1 MLLSPGPVSGHP
13 ELQLRTVLRQN
24 LFKTTRRMVIGGRSL
39 FVHSLLA
46 TVSANH
52 YATLG
57 VGLRSS
63 QSEIKAAYRKLCLE
77 YHPDKQRDP
86 KKIQQASE
94 RFKDIQTAY
103 ETLSDAAKR
112 RRYDMQRSNPFA
124 FGQQQEQ
131 QQQQQQQQHGYAP
144 QQSPFGYAPGD
155 FYFRTQRP
163 IVPPPRARR
172 VFYCSLAELNDGC
185 HRKFI
190 LRDGPLSRLRDGM
203 RDHFVGPA
211 REALARTLGL
221 AASLLWRYPSLCVGR
236 RWWLRLPLF
245 ALAFAATL
253 AQQLPPSPDGVF
265 EFNVTPGWRAGTKV
279 AFAKRG
285 PRPVAFELREKRHP
299 RLGRRGK
306 HDLVCRASCSRRRAL
321 EGTAIVAAVDLGGV
335 RHTLEVRLSEEEEA
349 EGAPSVTRRL
359 PGLGLPKGTH
369 GERGDLWV
377 EVFLKGDPRRGAVSR
392 SSRQAPS

>member
-1 MLLSPGPVSGHP
+1 MRNDLFGVRVKRS
-13 ELQLRTVLRQN
+13 RQ
-24 LFKTTRRMVIGGRSL
+24 RVRMMSVGRSL
-39 FVHSLLA
+39 FVHCVTLLA

-52 YATLG
+52 YATLA
-57 VGLRSS
+57 VGPRSS

-124 FGQQQEQ
+124 FGQQQ
-131 QQQQQQQQHGYAP
+131 QQQQQQHGYAP
-144 QQSPFGYAPGD
+144 QQSPFGYAPPAGD

-190 LRDGPLSRLRDGM
+190 LRDGPLSRLRDAV
-203 RDHFVGPA
+203 RDQFVGPA

-221 AASLLWRYPSLCVGR
+221 AASLLWRYPSLCIGR

-265 EFNVTPGWRAGTKV
+265 EFNVRPGWRAGTKV
-279 AFAKRG
+279 AFSKRG

-306 HDLVCRASCSRRRAL
+306 HDLVCRASCSRRRAI
-321 EGTAIVAAVDLGGV
+321 EGTAQVIAVDLGGV
-335 RHTLEVRLSEEEEA
+335 RHTLEVHLSAEEEA
-349 EGAPSVTRRL
+349 EGAPSVMRRL
-359 PGLGLPKGTH
+359 PGLGLPTGAH

-377 EVFLKGDPRRGAVSR
+377 EVFLKGEPSRAAVSSNDSAGRHRRNIRGGGR
-392 SSRQAPS
+392 SHR